1 VRIVNSHFPLY
12 ALAASVLFGISTPA
26 AKLLLGTADSFVIA
40 GLLYAGSG
48 LGLGMLRAVA
58 TRHRTPREESLKRGD
73 VPWLA
78 GAITFGGVIGPILL
92 MVGLAR
98 TQAATASLLL
108 TVEGVATALIAWFA
122 FDENFDR
129 RIFGGMVCIVG
140 GAMVLVWRGDQISL
154 SNIAGPLAIIAACIA
169 WGIDNNLTRKVA
181 LADPVEIAMLK
192 GLVAAPVTLT
202 LAFLSGAE
210 LPPLPT
216 AALAAVVGFFGYG
229 VSLVLF
235 VLALRHLG
243 TARTG
248 AYFSTAPFI
257 GAIAAIP
264 LLGEAPSPQLVIA
277 GALMGTGI
285 WLHLSE
291 RHEHRH
297 RHTRFEHSHGH
308 THDAHHQHGHDT
320 QTGPHTHPHVHEP
333 VTHAHPH
340 APDSHHRHGH
350 DPA

>member
-1 VRIVNSHFPLY
+1 MNSLFPLY
-12 ALAASVLFGISTPA
+12 ALLASVLFGISTPA
-26 AKLLLGTADSFVIA
+26 AKSLLGTADPFVIA

-48 LGLGMLRAVA
+48 FGLGILRLVTA
-58 TRHRTPREESLKRGD
+58 RHRAHREESLKRAD

-78 GAITFGGVIGPILL
+78 GAIVFGGVMGPILL
-92 MVGLAR
+92 MVGLAL

-122 FDENFDR
+122 FHENFDR
-129 RIFGGMVCIVG
+129 RIFVGMLCIVA
-140 GAMVLVWRGDQISL
+140 GAVVLVWNGDQQPL
-154 SNIAGPLAIIAACIA
+154 SNLAGPLAVVGACIA

-192 GLVAAPVTLT
+192 GLVAAPVTLA

-210 LPPLPT
+210 LPPLLT
-216 AALAAVVGFFGYG
+216 ASLAAIVGFFGYG
-229 VSLVLF
+229 VSLVFF

-264 LLGEAPSPQLVIA
+264 LLGEAPSPQLLVA
-277 GALMGTGI
+277 GALMAAGI

-297 RHTRFEHSHGH
+297 RHPRFEHSHGH
-308 THDAHHQHGHDT
+308 THDAHHRHGHDA
-320 QTGPHTHPHVHEP
+320 QTGPHAHPHVHEWM
-333 VTHAHPH
+333 THAHPH

-350 DPA
+350 GSA

>member
-1 VRIVNSHFPLY
+1 MRSQFPLY
-12 ALAASVLFGISTPA
+12 ALAAAVLFGISTPA
-26 AKLLLGTADSFVIA
+26 AKALLGTADSFVVA

-48 LGLGMLRAVA
+48 LGLGLLRLTASWHKA
-58 TRHRTPREESLKRGD
+58 RREEPLKRAD

-78 GAITFGGVIGPILL
+78 GAVAFGGVMAPILL

-98 TQAATASLLL
+98 TQATAASLLL
-108 TVEGVATALIAWFA
+108 TVEGVATALISWFV
-122 FDENFDR
+122 FRENFDR
-129 RIFGGMVCIVG
+129 RIFVGMACIVA
-140 GAMVLVWRGDQISL
+140 GAMVLVWPNHLSL
-154 SNIAGPLAIIAACIA
+154 GGGAGPLFIVGACLA
-169 WGIDNNLTRKVA
+169 WGIDNKLTRKVA

-192 GLVAAPVTLT
+192 GLVAAPVTLM

-210 LPPLPT
+210 FPPPST
-216 AALAAVVGFFGYG
+216 TVLAAAVGFFGYG

-235 VLALRHLG
+235 ILSLRHLG

-257 GAIAAIP
+257 GSIVAIP
-264 LLGEAPSPQLVIA
+264 LLGETPSLRLAAA
-277 GALMGTGI
+277 GALMGAGV

-308 THDAHHQHGHDT
+308 IHDEHHRHGHDEVT
-320 QTGPHTHPHVHEP
+320 EPHTHAHVHESI
-333 VTHAHPH
+333 THAHPH
-340 APDSHHRHGH
+340 APDSHHRHPHGT
-350 DPA
+350 A